1 MKLYIIRHGETA
13 WNRIRRLQGHQ
24 GPDLNEQGVK
34 LAEITSDALKD
45 VPFDICFSSPVIRT
59 MHTARII
66 LRDRD
71 VPIVEE
77 PRLIEIGFGIWEG
90 KSVTKENREVP
101 VPQFLDMKTDPFDY
115 VPPEG
120 GESVGDVV
128 ERMAAFYEELTA
140 REDLASS
147 TVLISTHGC
156 ASRAFLYAAAGRQGD
171 FWHGIVPANC
181 AVSILEVKDGRAEVL
196 AFDNIYYP
204 EEYLEWYYAMRGYKK
219 PI

>member
-34 LAEITSDALKD
+34 LSEITSDALKD

-71 VPIVEE
+71 VPIVED

-101 VPQFLDMKTDPFDY
+101 VPQFLDMKT
-115 VPPEG
+115 
-120 GESVGDVV
+120 
-128 ERMAAFYEELTA
+128 
-140 REDLASS
+140 
-147 TVLISTHGC
+147 
-156 ASRAFLYAAAGRQGD
+156 
-171 FWHGIVPANC
+171 PA
-181 AVSILEVKDGRAEVL
+181 
-196 AFDNIYYP
+196 
-204 EEYLEWYYAMRGYKK
+204 
-219 PI
+219 